1 MSLHETYQQ
10 INNLYRLNIILT
22 DDAIRML
29 DTISSSFNKTYMT
42 VNSIQELEAK
52 IRKIFPVPTSD
63 KIIPQLNNVSRSFLS
78 LENNLVE
85 AKNITIRYVLTLILS
100 SLKGKGRIDGYDI
113 TINIL
118 NDPILRALSPA
129 LPKFPYGTSLTDG
142 TIIGMTEILSG
153 YMRGTDDYVATV
165 SRSLINLTPIQL
177 DQFGIRFGLQ
187 NASIDFNNKF
197 RMFIVQKGLALN
209 KKIIGFMDLVDILS
223 TLK

>member
-10 INNLYRLNIILT
+10 INNLYRLNIVLT
-22 DDAIRML
+22 DDAVRML
-29 DTISSSFNKTYMT
+29 DNISLSFNKTYMNI
-42 VNSIQELEAK
+42 NSIQELEAK
-52 IRKIFPVPTSD
+52 IKRIFPGPTSD

-78 LENNLVE
+78 LENNLIE

-100 SLKGKGRIDGYDI
+100 SLKGRGRIDGYDVAV
-113 TINIL
+113 NIL
-118 NDPILRALSPA
+118 NDPILKALSAA
-129 LPKFPYGTSLTDG
+129 LPKFPYGNSITSG

-165 SRSLINLTPIQL
+165 SQSLVNLTPIQL
-177 DQFGIRFGLQ
+177 DQFGMRFGLQ

-197 RMFIVQKGLALN
+197 RMFIVQKGLDLN